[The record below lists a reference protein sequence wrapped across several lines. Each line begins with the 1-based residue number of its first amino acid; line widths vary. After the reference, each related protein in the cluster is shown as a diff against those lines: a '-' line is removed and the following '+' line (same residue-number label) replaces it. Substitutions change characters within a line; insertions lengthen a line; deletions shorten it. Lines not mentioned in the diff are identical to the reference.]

1 MAQQIQLRNDNTAQW
16 EYINPVL
23 AVGEIGVDT
32 TLGKF
37 KIGDGTSTWSQLQF
51 QTASIADFVFTYDD
65 DSYMTVTDHDMN
77 IRTLRDNDPADSDCD
92 INIDAA
98 DDVFI
103 TANGDDIVL
112 RAKDE
117 VRIVS
122 DSYDGAGNAYEWKFD
137 NNGRMTFP
145 DGTVQS
151 TAANGVIPPAFF
163 LNWKEG
169 TNHLPDLNTNF
180 GWDSDGVWFTNASN
194 NEGSTSYPIFTD
206 FTVAQNEPVIVR
218 FDININDECSD
229 MGVCVYV
236 DGDTPEW
243 DYGTNTTRIAA
254 QFDCS
259 DVTLFGR
266 TTQTVSENTPIPS
279 DGFYTV
285 TFTYNP
291 TAPTNKVIASFTA
304 RDSNVV
310 IASIT
315 LNEAL
320 PAGRYRVGFA
330 ADQNSSTIKTYI
342 SNLTIDVNND
352 TDFYTSNLQVGNSLV
367 GSDSDLVLP
376 VAIKDTSGDDFITF
390 TRTSV
395 GTARIATP
403 QDDLSLRSA
412 RDITLIA
419 GDDGPGNV
427 YIGWGDATITPN
439 ASNRVATIGDI
450 ETAPRTYTANNEAR
464 YGTYQASGF
473 VEVTSNAATPF
484 TAQVYSP
491 DFTANSVSVTLLVD
505 QTANDLL
512 ATNPSWREI
521 TIIDDNDTIRV
532 LRNPSSQ
539 GPTEGGFLWSFGCDG
554 TLVLDTGTAY
564 TVSGSYGGAPILWWD
579 ADNENPTGE
588 EFSNSNFRGA
598 KIEYHAYV
606 SDGGTV
612 VGTIYI
618 ANDSGDDNVTH
629 METASG
635 GNDVGTALF
644 WDRSGGSERELYLY
658 RTDGETVL
666 HKIQWTA
673 QMYYATEVYE
683 D

>member
-1 MAQQIQLRNDNTAQW
+1 MAVI
-16 EYINPVL
+16 
-23 AVGEIGVDT
+23 
-32 TLGKF
+32 
-37 KIGDGTSTWSQLQF
+37 KIVPMPGPGG
-51 QTASIADFVFTYDD
+51 TASTADFVFTYDSGD
-65 DSYMTVTDHDMN
+65 TESIMSIANHDMI
-77 IRTLRDNDPADSDCD
+77 IRTTRSGTQDAD
-92 INIDAA
+92 INLESA
-98 DDVFI
+98 DDIFI
-103 TANGDDIVL
+103 TANGDDIAL
-112 RAKDE
+112 RAKDD
-117 VRIVS
+117 VTITT
-122 DSYDGAGNAYEWKFD
+122 DSYDGDGNAYEWKFD
-137 NNGRMTFP
+137 SNGRMTFP
-145 DGTVQS
+145 DGTIQS
-151 TAANGVIPPAFF
+151 TAANGVILPADF
-163 LNWKEG
+163 LNWREG
-169 TNHLPDLNTNF
+169 TTHLPDLNTNF
-180 GWDSDGVWFTNASN
+180 GWDSDGVWFTDAVGT
-194 NEGSTSYPIFTD
+194 EGGSTSYPIFTD

-218 FDININDECSD
+218 FDVNINDECSD

-243 DYGTNTTRIAA
+243 SYGTNTTRIAA
-254 QFDCS
+254 QFDCL
-259 DVTLFGR
+259 DLALYGR

-279 DGFYTV
+279 DGFFTV

-291 TAPTNKVIASFTA
+291 TATTNKVIVSFTA

-310 IASIT
+310 IASIS

-330 ADQNSSTIKTYI
+330 ADQNSSTTKTYI

-367 GSDSDLVLP
+367 GSDSDLILP

-390 TRTSV
+390 TRT
-395 GTARIATP
+395 GTGAARIATP

-412 RDITLIA
+412 RDITLFA
-419 GDDGPGNV
+419 GSDGPGNV
-427 YIGWGDATITPN
+427 YIGWGDAEYTPN
-439 ASNRVATIGDI
+439 ATNRVATLADI
-450 ETAPRTYTANNEAR
+450 ESAPKTYTANNNAR

-473 VEVTSNAATPF
+473 VEVTSNAATSF

-491 DFTANSVSVTLLVD
+491 NGTYNVTSTVLLVD

-521 TIIDDNDTIRV
+521 TITDQTNSVRV
-532 LRNPSSQ
+532 LRNPSYQSS
-539 GPTEGGFLWSFGCDG
+539 TEGGYLWSFGCDG
-554 TLVLDTGTAY
+554 TLDLNPGTTY
-564 TVSGSYGGAPILWWD
+564 TVNGSYGGEPILWWD

-612 VGTIYI
+612 IGTIYI
-618 ANDSGDDNVTH
+618 ADDSNDRNVTH

-635 GNDVGTALF
+635 GNDSGTAIL
-644 WDRSGGSERELYLY
+644 WNRSGSETELYLY
-658 RTDGETVL
+658 RTDGEGVL

-673 QMYYATEVYE
+673 QIYYATEVY
-683 D
+683 DD

>member
-1 MAQQIQLRNDNTAQW
+1 
-16 EYINPVL
+16 
-23 AVGEIGVDT
+23 
-32 TLGKF
+32 
-37 KIGDGTSTWSQLQF
+37 
-51 QTASIADFVFTYDD
+51 
-65 DSYMTVTDHDMN
+65 
-77 IRTLRDNDPADSDCD
+77 
-92 INIDAA
+92 
-98 DDVFI
+98 
-103 TANGDDIVL
+103 
-112 RAKDE
+112 
-117 VRIVS
+117 
-122 DSYDGAGNAYEWKFD
+122 
-137 NNGRMTFP
+137 MTFP

-151 TAANGVIPPAFF
+151 TAANGVIPPADF

-169 TNHLPDLNTNF
+169 TTHLPDLNTNF

-254 QFDCS
+254 QFDCL

-330 ADQNSSTIKTYI
+330 ADQNSSTTKTYI

-450 ETAPRTYTANNEAR
+450 ETLQRPTLPITSLGMELIR
-464 YGTYQASGF
+464 QA
-473 VEVTSNAATPF
+473 
-484 TAQVYSP
+484 
-491 DFTANSVSVTLLVD
+491 
-505 QTANDLL
+505 DL
-512 ATNPSWREI
+512 
-521 TIIDDNDTIRV
+521 
-532 LRNPSSQ
+532 
-539 GPTEGGFLWSFGCDG
+539 
-554 TLVLDTGTAY
+554 
-564 TVSGSYGGAPILWWD
+564 
-579 ADNENPTGE
+579 
-588 EFSNSNFRGA
+588 
-598 KIEYHAYV
+598 
-606 SDGGTV
+606 
-612 VGTIYI
+612 
-618 ANDSGDDNVTH
+618 
-629 METASG
+629 
-635 GNDVGTALF
+635 
-644 WDRSGGSERELYLY
+644 
-658 RTDGETVL
+658 
-666 HKIQWTA
+666 
-673 QMYYATEVYE
+673 
-683 D
+683 

>member
-1 MAQQIQLRNDNTAQW
+1 MAQQIQLRNDITANW
-16 EYINPVL
+16 ASANPVL
-23 AVGEIGVDT
+23 ARGEVGVDT

-37 KIGDGTSTWSQLQF
+37 KIGNGTSTWSQLTF
-51 QTASIADFVFTYDD
+51 QTGNIADFVFTYDSED
-65 DSYMTVTDHDMN
+65 TESIMSVANHDMI
-77 IRTLRDNDPADSDCD
+77 IRTTRSGTQDAD
-92 INIDAA
+92 INLESA
-98 DDVFI
+98 DDIFI
-103 TANGDDIVL
+103 TANGDDIAL
-112 RAKDE
+112 RAKDD
-117 VRIVS
+117 VRITT
-122 DSYDGAGNAYEWKFD
+122 DSYDGDGNAYEWKFD
-137 NNGRMTFP
+137 SNGRMTFP
-145 DGTVQS
+145 DGTIQS
-151 TAANGVIPPAFF
+151 TAANGVILPADF

-169 TNHLPDLNTNF
+169 TTHLSDLNTNF
-180 GWDSDGVWFTNASN
+180 GWDSNGVWFTNASN

-218 FDININDECSD
+218 FDVNINDECSD

-236 DGDTPEW
+236 DDDTPEW
-243 DYGTNTTRIAA
+243 NYGTNATRIAA
-254 QFDCS
+254 QFDCV
-259 DVTLFGR
+259 DVALYGR
-266 TTQTVSENTPIPS
+266 TTQTISENTPIPT
-279 DGFYTV
+279 DGFFTV

-291 TAPTNKVIASFTA
+291 TAPTDKVIVSFTA
-304 RDSNVV
+304 RDSSEV

-320 PAGRYRVGFA
+320 PAGAYRVGFA
-330 ADQNSSTIKTYI
+330 ADQNSSTTKTYI

-376 VAIKDTSGDDFITF
+376 VAIKDTDGDDFITF
-390 TRTSV
+390 TRTST

-439 ASNRVATIGDI
+439 ATNRVATIGDI
-450 ETAPRTYTANNEAR
+450 ENAPKTYTASNEAR

-473 VEVTSNAATPF
+473 VEVTSNAATSF

-491 DFTANSVSVTLLVD
+491 SFIANTTTVVLLVD

-521 TIIDDNDTIRV
+521 TIYDETDTTRV
-532 LRNPSSQ
+532 LRNPVSQ
-539 GPTEGGFLWSFGCDG
+539 GPTEGGYLWLFGCDG

-564 TVSGSYGGAPILWWD
+564 TVNGSYGGAPILWWD
-579 ADNENPTGE
+579 ASNENPTDGD
-588 EFSNSNFRGA
+588 FTNSNFRGA

-606 SDGGTV
+606 EDSGTV
-612 VGTIYI
+612 IGTIYI
-618 ANDSGDDNVTH
+618 ADDSNDYNVTH

-644 WDRSGGSERELYLY
+644 WNRSGSETQLHLY
-658 RTDGETVL
+658 RTDGENVL

-673 QMYYATEVYE
+673 QMYYATEVY
-683 D
+683 DD

>member
-1 MAQQIQLRNDNTAQW
+1 MAVI
-16 EYINPVL
+16 
-23 AVGEIGVDT
+23 
-32 TLGKF
+32 
-37 KIGDGTSTWSQLQF
+37 KIVPMPGPGG
-51 QTASIADFVFTYDD
+51 TASTADFVFTYDSGD
-65 DSYMTVTDHDMN
+65 TESIMSIANHDMI
-77 IRTLRDNDPADSDCD
+77 IRTTRSGTQDAD
-92 INIDAA
+92 INLESA
-98 DDVFI
+98 DDIFI
-103 TANGDDIVL
+103 TANGDDIAL
-112 RAKDE
+112 RAKDD
-117 VRIVS
+117 VRITT
-122 DSYDGAGNAYEWKFD
+122 DSYDGEGNAYEWKFD
-137 NNGRMTFP
+137 SNGRMTFP
-145 DGTVQS
+145 DGTIQS
-151 TAANGVIPPAFF
+151 TAANGVILPADF
-163 LNWKEG
+163 LNWREG
-169 TNHLPDLNTNF
+169 TTHLPDLNTNF
-180 GWDSDGVWFTNASN
+180 GWDSDGVWFTDAVGT
-194 NEGSTSYPIFTD
+194 EGGSTSYPIFTD

-218 FDININDECSD
+218 FDVNINDECSD

-243 DYGTNTTRIAA
+243 SYGTNTTRIAA
-254 QFDCS
+254 QFDCL
-259 DVTLFGR
+259 DLALYGR

-279 DGFYTV
+279 DGFFTV

-291 TAPTNKVIASFTA
+291 TATTNKVIVSFTA

-310 IASIT
+310 IASIS

-330 ADQNSSTIKTYI
+330 ADQNSSTTKTYI

-367 GSDSDLVLP
+367 GSDSDLILP

-390 TRTSV
+390 TRT
-395 GTARIATP
+395 GTGAARIATP

-412 RDITLIA
+412 RDITLFA
-419 GDDGPGNV
+419 GSDGPGNV
-427 YIGWGDATITPN
+427 YIGWGDAEYTPN
-439 ASNRVATIGDI
+439 ATNRVATLADI
-450 ETAPRTYTANNEAR
+450 ESAPKTYTANNNAR

-473 VEVTSNAATPF
+473 VEVTSNAATSF

-491 DFTANSVSVTLLVD
+491 NGTYNVTSTVLLVD

-521 TIIDDNDTIRV
+521 TITDQTNSVRV
-532 LRNPSSQ
+532 LRNPSYQSS
-539 GPTEGGFLWSFGCDG
+539 TEGGYLWSFGCDG
-554 TLVLDTGTAY
+554 TLDLNPGTAY
-564 TVSGSYGGAPILWWD
+564 TVNGSYGGEPILWWD

-612 VGTIYI
+612 IGTIYI
-618 ANDSGDDNVTH
+618 ADDSNDRNVTH

-635 GNDVGTALF
+635 GNDSGTAIL
-644 WDRSGGSERELYLY
+644 WNRSGSETELYLY
-658 RTDGETVL
+658 RTDGEGVL

-673 QMYYATEVYE
+673 QIYYATEVY
-683 D
+683 DD